1 MPWHY
6 LVIQSQTTT
15 SLSLVKKKVEKRF
28 FHNFIYIL
36 PKITTFISPL
46 WHPRVSSSI
55 LALQHSYSCL
65 FRSFPTIYHVLPLTF
80 DVKVGH
86 GGKKK
91 KKSVDKILHK
101 KKGYVQISS
110 LLSKNARTTQEITC
124 NDGSMPLWWTASH
137 YKGDTH
143 LLFWQKKGGKNIFPF
158 LSFSK
163 LRNRSQVPQ
172 NVWNTLWNAHIACA
186 QPPCRYQR
194 KTTLSLFIQKKEK
207 KFIYYL
213 TKVIERWQKVRWKQS
228 VTHSWWNVFFS
239 LSITS
244 FINPRFFFTPSLFL
258 FSCPEEQHIE
268 CFFCVWQRTAIF
280 INYFD
285 KFELVITSCF
295 NGFSCL
301 MLVWVWCFQQNQSSW
316 SWHNCRCKL
325 HLIWLFLLDVKSV
338 ILL

>member
-1 MPWHY
+1 MNSITLQGRYTPFV
-6 LVIQSQTTT
+6 LT
-15 SLSLVKKKVEKRF
+15 KKKEK
-28 FHNFIYIL
+28 
-36 PKITTFISPL
+36 
-46 WHPRVSSSI
+46 
-55 LALQHSYSCL
+55 
-65 FRSFPTIYHVLPLTF
+65 
-80 DVKVGH
+80 
-86 GGKKK
+86 
-91 KKSVDKILHK
+91 
-101 KKGYVQISS
+101 
-110 LLSKNARTTQEITC
+110 
-124 NDGSMPLWWTASH
+124 
-137 YKGDTH
+137 
-143 LLFWQKKGGKNIFPF
+143 KNIFPF
-158 LSFSK
+158 LSFLSFRTGHK
-163 LRNRSQVPQ
+163 SRKMCE
-172 NVWNTLWNAHIACA
+172 TLHKMLTLCAHIPHAGINA
-186 QPPCRYQR
+186 KQHFPCPFR
-194 KTTLSLFIQKKEK
+194 KREK
-207 KFIYYL
+207 KIIYYL